1 MRAQPAGADGEAGQD
16 HRHGRRL
23 SRAGRAVRRPRRGV
37 DQAAERGQAGCPGRG
52 AAPVPPRRVPVRDD
66 GGQRLHAVPGRAR
79 APAPG
84 DEQQEGPGGYRVDL
98 RPQLTGKPG
107 GQGGRHRYRRLMRHD
122 ARVPVHARSPGN
134 HLRGAGAVP
143 LGDPLRPPGRVR
155 GGERDRRR
163 SLACHAGAAARPRRR
178 GIRGGRG
185 DGHAR
190 HVARDVPAAPALGQ
204 VLVVD
209 AAVRLRPAEPEAA
222 RLAHRRADRAG
233 HHAAGDALGR
243 HLVGHRLPA
252 AAVSSRG
259 RAGLRR
265 RLRRDPARPVR
276 ALPGRAPRDVLA
288 AEDAVS
294 VRRHRG
300 RGAAQP
306 AAAHADP
313 LLRPGPAARQ
323 PLADEDGQGECR
335 HRVKRAA
342 RITIAAG
349 LALIVLAVAG
359 RLILGAYAPKPA
371 KPAAGG
377 YLGVAEAGETASY
390 QPVEDFAT
398 AVGRKP
404 NIVLYY
410 SSWSEAFNTR
420 FARQV
425 HAHGAMPFVQI
436 DPGHT
441 SLATVASG
449 RDDAFIRSYARQV
462 RAYGH
467 PVIIGF
473 AAEMNGDWDPWGYR
487 HTPARTFVA
496 AWRHLVTVFR
506 QQGAGN
512 VIWLW
517 TVNVTDARTGPVH

>member
-1 MRAQPAGADGEAGQD
+1 M
-16 HRHGRRL
+16 
-23 SRAGRAVRRPRRGV
+23 
-37 DQAAERGQAGCPGRG
+37 
-52 AAPVPPRRVPVRDD
+52 
-66 GGQRLHAVPGRAR
+66 
-79 APAPG
+79 
-84 DEQQEGPGGYRVDL
+84 
-98 RPQLTGKPG
+98 
-107 GQGGRHRYRRLMRHD
+107 
-122 ARVPVHARSPGN
+122 
-134 HLRGAGAVP
+134 
-143 LGDPLRPPGRVR
+143 
-155 GGERDRRR
+155 
-163 SLACHAGAAARPRRR
+163 
-178 GIRGGRG
+178 
-185 DGHAR
+185 
-190 HVARDVPAAPALGQ
+190 
-204 VLVVD
+204 
-209 AAVRLRPAEPEAA
+209 
-222 RLAHRRADRAG
+222 
-233 HHAAGDALGR
+233 
-243 HLVGHRLPA
+243 
-252 AAVSSRG
+252 
-259 RAGLRR
+259 
-265 RLRRDPARPVR
+265 
-276 ALPGRAPRDVLA
+276 
-288 AEDAVS
+288 
-294 VRRHRG
+294 
-300 RGAAQP
+300 
-306 AAAHADP
+306 
-313 LLRPGPAARQ
+313 
-323 PLADEDGQGECR
+323 
-335 HRVKRAA
+335 KRAA

-359 RLILGAYAPKPA
+359 RLILGAHVPKPV
-371 KPAAGG
+371 KSAAGG

-517 TVNVTDARTGPVH
+517 TVNVTDARTGPVHDWWPGAAYVTRVGIDGYYYHSSTAFSSLFGPTIAAVRQVTGAPILIAETAAVPAAGQPAKIADLFAGVRLYGLLGFVWFDVTHPENWRLSSPEALAALRRGARSYHRPVPGTS